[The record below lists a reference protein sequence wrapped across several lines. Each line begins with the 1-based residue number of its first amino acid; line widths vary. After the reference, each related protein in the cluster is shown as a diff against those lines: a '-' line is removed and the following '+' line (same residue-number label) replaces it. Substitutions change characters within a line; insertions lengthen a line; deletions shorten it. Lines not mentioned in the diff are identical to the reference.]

1 MSTRAKYLGAAG
13 TIVDGRFR
21 DLDEQRGL
29 GFPVFARD
37 IGTAPPYELV
47 KVAAVDVPV
56 KLQTEHQD
64 MEIRPGDF
72 LMGDMNGVV
81 VLPKEMAE
89 DVIKIMTKK
98 VPADEKLR
106 EAISKGMTFKQAS
119 AEFR

>member
-21 DLDEQRGL
+21 DLDEQKAL
-29 GFPVFARD
+29 EYPVFARD

-47 KVAAVDVPV
+47 KVAAVDVSV

-89 DVIKIMTKK
+89 DVINIMTKK

>member
-21 DLDEQRGL
+21 DLDEQRAL
-29 GFPVFARD
+29 DFPVFARD

>member
-21 DLDEQRGL
+21 DLDEQKAL
-29 GFPVFARD
+29 DFPVFARD

-89 DVIKIMTKK
+89 DVINIMTKK

>member
-21 DLDEQRGL
+21 DLDEQRAL
-29 GFPVFARD
+29 DFPVFARD

-64 MEIRPGDF
+64 MEIQPGDF

-81 VLPKEMAE
+81 VLSKEMAE

>member
-21 DLDEQRGL
+21 DLDEQRDL
-29 GFPVFARD
+29 QYAVFARD

-72 LMGDMNGVV
+72 LMG
-81 VLPKEMAE
+81 
-89 DVIKIMTKK
+89 T
-98 VPADEKLR
+98 
-106 EAISKGMTFKQAS
+106 
-119 AEFR
+119 